1 MEENISY
8 LGTLHENDLFGVQS
22 LSLCWDLLLMMLPPA
37 GGNPCTAPAGGQKAR
52 SLLILLCCSEDGE
65 RKRPFLGFFSGSFSD
80 DTHCDWFSLFVVLMY
95 IFLSMCLRLYLEILK
110 LEFSLG
116 GY

>member
-110 LEFSLG
+110 LAFSLG